1 MTITPSE
8 ECDLYYRYSKDNGE
22 WSDWILYDGVVPFEE
37 DGYYQV
43 EAYAIANGKSESL
56 HVSVSFV
63 VTPRTGLD
71 ELSGDKAVSSVR
83 FFNVA
88 GQEMQQAQGLT
99 IVVTTYTDGTTS
111 TVKVM
116 K

>member
-1 MTITPSE
+1 MF
-8 ECDLYYRYSKDNGE
+8 YRHGKDNGE
-22 WSDWILYDGVVPFEE
+22 WSDWTLYDGVVPFKE

-43 EAYAIANGKSESL
+43 EAYAQANGKSESL

-83 FFNVA
+83 YFNVA
-88 GQEMQQAQGLT
+88 GQEMAQPSGMT
-99 IVVTTYTDGTTS
+99 IVVTTFTDGTTVA
-111 TVKVM
+111 TKVM